1 MANLIGRKQIA
12 VLNDVTSTAAE
23 LNILDGVTS
32 TAAELNLVDGSSAG
46 TVVNSKGVVYSGTG
60 TIAGTLSTA
69 AQASVTSLGTLTTL
83 TVDDININGA
93 NIGHTSDTD
102 AIAIASSG
110 NVTVSQDLAVTGD
123 MTVKGYT
130 ASSQPFSIAMAIA
143 LG

>member
-1 MANLIGRKQIA
+1 MANLIGGKQIA
-12 VLNDVTSTAAE
+12 VLNDVTSTATE

-123 MTVKGYT
+123 MTVKGDT